1 MALASDV
8 TTLRSV
14 VVVASLGWRLFA
26 AVAAQPAAHTKMR
39 LFAALASDV
48 TTIGLVDLLVGRP
61 PTCPGMWKITE
72 TFLNGPV
79 SAARIGRFGCGP
91 SAPGR
96 SAPRR
101 MGDGV
106 SSAIKD
112 RGCALM
118 APR

>member
-48 TTIGLVDLLVGRP
+48 TSIGLVDLLVGCP
-61 PTCPGMWKITE
+61 PTFPGMRKNDWNISVIFHINQSFPT
-72 TFLNGPV
+72 LNIHFPH
-79 SAARIGRFGCGP
+79 
-91 SAPGR
+91 
-96 SAPRR
+96 
-101 MGDGV
+101 
-106 SSAIKD
+106 
-112 RGCALM
+112 
-118 APR
+118 

>member
-1 MALASDV
+1 VALASDVTTLRSVVVVASLRWRLFAALASDV

-14 VVVASLGWRLFA
+14 VVVASLGWSLF
-26 AVAAQPAAHTKMR
+26 
-39 LFAALASDV
+39 F
-48 TTIGLVDLLVGRP
+48 LLW
-61 PTCPGMWKITE
+61 T
-72 TFLNGPV
+72 
-79 SAARIGRFGCGP
+79 RFGCGP

-101 MGDGV
+101 MGDGG